1 MDLNFKE
8 IKFFYLNHV
17 EYTDRKIKMDSF
29 ISELGLTATRIVN
42 DSTLPLRQDRISIGF
57 IKILNAVI
65 EKNTFPSIICEDDI
79 ALIANFP
86 TKINIPQNATI
97 ILLGGST
104 YESGG
109 IKPKIHITNY
119 DDNFYRVYHML
130 SSHAVLIP
138 NLKSANFFLDILN
151 SSLKTSE
158 FHDVNLAMKSSEM
171 LYLTP
176 KNGPYFYQD
185 NYNDQVT
192 KFLWKD
198 NLHDY
203 LST

>member
-1 MDLNFKE
+1 
-8 IKFFYLNHV
+8 
-17 EYTDRKIKMDSF
+17 
-29 ISELGLTATRIVN
+29 
-42 DSTLPLRQDRISIGF
+42 
-57 IKILNAVI
+57 
-65 EKNTFPSIICEDDI
+65 
-79 ALIANFP
+79 
-86 TKINIPQNATI
+86 
-97 ILLGGST
+97 
-104 YESGG
+104 
-109 IKPKIHITNY
+109 
-119 DDNFYRVYHML
+119 ML